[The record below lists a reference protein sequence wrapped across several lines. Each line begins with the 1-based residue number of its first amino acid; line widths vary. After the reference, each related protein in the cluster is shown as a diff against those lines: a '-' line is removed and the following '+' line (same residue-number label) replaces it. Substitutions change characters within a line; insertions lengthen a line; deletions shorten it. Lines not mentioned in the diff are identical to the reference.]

1 MKIILFLE
9 KLSHFLN
16 ELFLIFLFLKTLEIV
31 NLKLSILFQK
41 TIGYKMKKKVFKK
54 LTFKFE
60 KSLMFKMSNK

>member
-16 ELFLIFLFLKTLEIV
+16 ELFLIFLFLKTEIV